1 MPPPP
6 PPAYPSGTGYPYP
19 GSPYDPLVAYDF
31 SSWID
36 RLVGVVK
43 RSGKRLLSLV
53 VLGYLLPIVGV
64 GLVVFGLLFGT
75 TLTMDPFE
83 GIGAIAP
90 VIPFLVFLV
99 VAGIYLYLVTVLA
112 AVKIAT
118 NDAAGRPI
126 SIVDA
131 YRSSW
136 PLGWPTFGWSLAAG
150 FLTGLGLLACLLP
163 GIYLFIAF
171 SVLVPVMA
179 FQRQGG
185 LAGSFEL
192 VNSNFWPVAGRI
204 AMLYGVTTAVSLAL
218 QVVGDQVEVPMAT
231 PPIAAATAVVGVIA
245 SLAVDLLIEVVVL
258 AGLVV
263 TYAELRGRRQPG
275 LTTAHLVAE
284 VNA

>member
-1 MPPPP
+1 MPPPH
-6 PPAYPSGTGYPYP
+6 PPAYPSGTGYPYGVP
-19 GSPYDPLVAYDF
+19 PYDPLVAYDF

-36 RLVGVVK
+36 RLVGVVR
-43 RSGKRLLSLV
+43 RSWKRLLSLF
-53 VLGYLLPIVGV
+53 VLGYLLPMAAV
-64 GLVVFGLLFGT
+64 GLVMLGLFFGT
-75 TLTMDPFE
+75 TLMGDPFE
-83 GIGAIAP
+83 NLGVLAS
-90 VIPFLVFLV
+90 VITFLVLLV
-99 VAGIYLYLVTVLA
+99 VAAIYLYLVTILA
-112 AVKIAT
+112 AVKLAT
-118 NDAAGRPI
+118 NDAAGQ
-126 SIVDA
+126 SIRMVDA

-150 FLTGLGLLACLLP
+150 FLIGLGLLACLLP

-185 LAGSFEL
+185 LAGSFKL
-192 VNSNFWPVAGRI
+192 VNGNFWPVAGRI
-204 AMLYGVTTAVSLAL
+204 AMLYGVTTAVSLTL
-218 QVVGDQVEVPMAT
+218 QAVGDQVSIPMAT
-231 PPIAAATAVVGVIA
+231 PPMEAAIALVGVIV